1 MLLANM
7 PAGQS
12 THYLNLWTSTHDL
25 CLKGNSHIN
34 KSLLNVNNIPRKYK
48 ILYKI
53 FGDIV

>member
-25 CLKGNSHIN
+25 CLKGNFHIN
-34 KSLLNVNNIPRKYK
+34 KSLLNVNNMPREYK